1 MTTNQHYVPQ
11 FLVKNFASDKEK
23 NKVNVF
29 NKMYYKFET
38 KSISRF
44 PSEKY
49 FYEVKNKDGTFYN
62 FNDIEKDL
70 SALENQISPKVK
82 ALLPICSISS
92 VIPTN
97 VIDMDTCAVLHMLV
111 TLQSLRSKEQW
122 DKISKLC
129 NGDENLFNIIKETFF
144 LSDISAVQYMEH
156 NNISCTPETRKALR
170 EIVTLNNFYFE
181 NAYKFLPYCI
191 VAPNGYSF
199 MCSDNP
205 VVNTH
210 YKGIYA
216 VLPISPKVAICLCP
230 KEHADREGY
239 YGRICPCS
247 SKLVETINEAIF
259 EKGKIIIYN
268 KENHS
273 QLSQLIKK
281 TES

>member
-170 EIVTLNNFYFE
+170 EIVTLNNFYTQL
-181 NAYKFLPYCI
+181 FLI
-191 VAPNGYSF
+191 FSLFTYS
-199 MCSDNP
+199 
-205 VVNTH
+205 
-210 YKGIYA
+210 
-216 VLPISPKVAICLCP
+216 
-230 KEHADREGY
+230 
-239 YGRICPCS
+239 
-247 SKLVETINEAIF
+247 
-259 EKGKIIIYN
+259 
-268 KENHS
+268 HS
-273 QLSQLIKK
+273 CFRFL
-281 TES
+281 